1 VEQSATTSRVARNA
15 TIVSIF
21 LIAVMLLSMFANVPR
36 HSNHNEL
43 LEEPPIFHTE
53 EIPVKLY
60 NIYIDK
66 RNSTA
71 GGDGYLTTK
80 TPNGDQSNESAL
92 TDTLEFRTRNLLSD
106 MPIGGRQAS
115 GGGGNNWEIPVSIY
129 LRATAGS
136 QGNTATYTFT
146 LRIEDDSG
154 SSETISTAQKDQ
166 SACSDLFGCGWN
178 QEIVRMEWIG
188 EQYKTIPSGGAL
200 TLSISAES
208 SCEGQSSNPLGGD
221 RCDAQVMWGDPDDSD
236 DYSMM
241 EFWSNAASGSEARIF
256 TEGALWTDP
265 ETLQW
270 YPNALADDCQSNCRS
285 MEFKINVINAL
296 GREDITQV
304 SVQLRA
310 PDGSYPVDHTFTN
323 AELSSDD
330 GGLVGSYVW
339 SYPSGIPSGVY
350 SLTLS
355 VLDVQGPNPFVFEHE
370 DIVVERYGVDVR
382 NAMGRNTE
390 YIAPDQ
396 TTPISLVL
404 RHIGDDGSSIDV
416 ELAVQTSLDSSWL
429 AQFDRPE
436 GYTLSDGGNEVTAI
450 LTLQAP
456 SELDNSPPRLDI
468 SVRAYNSS
476 GAEVH
481 YTTIQIELEKIGVF
495 APPMLSL
502 WDTDQEN
509 QIFNSTRP
517 EAFDHTIPQFVDD
530 LSPPTPFYV
539 ELFNTGFDSDS
550 FRFEVTEKPRGTVF
564 YFVDNQTGQII
575 NQDTS
580 DGLWHTPTLPRHT
593 TYTLA
598 LYINPSSEPDDP
610 DYGLMEVEFSS
621 AGNSSLSAIVQF
633 TPHRTNG
640 MQAVVEFDCDGAGN
654 GLGHIEYKDCLNDD
668 TDEYIDVRMR
678 IKATQT
684 SGDQTLDSWRIVNP
698 SDYERNAEEEE
709 GRYTL
714 WEYIITDLNND
725 PMPLFQTTS
734 GESIEFWLEI
744 HLTNQVLADNHTIF
758 LRIEDA
764 DNSDPETQRFFD
776 LPISIEVGEGDPE
789 LKIVQV
795 SANQPMLPGDSTDY
809 TMRLKNE
816 GNTDMQVVLSA
827 TSPDGWTA
835 IAQNP
840 DTQSSLVLVPAFDE
854 ITFTLQVTSAADA
867 RHGDFHTITVI
878 GKPQSFST
886 GFSDS
891 YNTESDVD
899 IRVEINDP
907 ITRITNELSNMRT
920 STMMMLA
927 GFVILIVAAIAGR
940 RKHVDEWEEEEEYE
954 DEYDEEFD
962 LPEAV
967 TDTDSVDDEDEDE
980 DLDEIELVD

>member
-1 VEQSATTSRVARNA
+1 MELTALTQQVARKA
-15 TIVSIF
+15 TLVSLF
-21 LIAVMLLSMFANVPR
+21 LVFVMFSSLFASMSASYNQ
-36 HSNHNEL
+36 SNL
-43 LEEPPIFHTE
+43 QEESPIFHTGE
-53 EIPVKLY
+53 VPVKLY
-60 NIYIDK
+60 NIFIDK

-92 TDTLEFRTRNLLSD
+92 AETLEFRTRNLLSD

-115 GGGGNNWEIPVSIY
+115 GGGGSANWEIPVSIY

-146 LRIEDDSG
+146 LRIESEGG
-154 SSETISTAQKDQ
+154 SSETISTAQKEQ

-200 TLSISAES
+200 TLSVSAES
-208 SCEGQSSNPLGGD
+208 TCEGQGGGPIGGD
-221 RCDAQVMWGDPDDSD
+221 RCEAEVMWGDPDDSD
-236 DYSMM
+236 DYSML
-241 EFWSNAASGSEARIF
+241 EFWSNAASGSEVRIF
-256 TEGALWTDP
+256 SEGALWTDP
-265 ETLQW
+265 ENLQW
-270 YPNALADDCQSNCRS
+270 YPNALPDDRS
-285 MEFKINVINAL
+285 MEFKINVIDAL

-304 SVQLRA
+304 SIQLRS

-330 GGLVGSYVW
+330 GGLVGSFIW
-339 SYPSGIPSGVY
+339 SYPAGIESGVY
-350 SLTLS
+350 ALTLS
-355 VLDVQGPNPFVFEHE
+355 VLDIQGPNPFVFEH
-370 DIVVERYGVDVR
+370 DDVVVEKYGVDVR
-382 NAMGRNTE
+382 NAMDRNTE

-404 RHIGDDGSSIDV
+404 RHTGSDGSSIDI

-436 GYTLSDGGNEVTAI
+436 GYTISDGGNELTAI

-456 SELDNSPPRLDI
+456 SELDNAPPRLDI
-468 SVRAYNSS
+468 SVRAYNTS

-481 YTTIQIELEKIGVF
+481 YTTIQIELEKIGVYS
-495 APPMLSL
+495 PPMLSL
-502 WDTDQEN
+502 WDSDQEN
-509 QIFNSTRP
+509 QIYNSSRP
-517 EAFDHTIPQFVDD
+517 ESFDVTEPQFVDD
-530 LSPPTPFYV
+530 LGPPTPFYID
-539 ELFNTGFDSDS
+539 LFNTGFDSDS
-550 FRFEVTEKPRGTVF
+550 FRFEVTEKPRGTVY
-564 YFVDNQTGQII
+564 YFVDNQTGQMI
-575 NQDTS
+575 NQDTE
-580 DGLWHTPTLPRHT
+580 DGLWHTPTMPRHT

-598 LYINPSSEPDDP
+598 LYLNPSSEPDDP
-610 DYGLMEVEFSS
+610 DYDLMEVEFSS
-621 AGNSSLSAIVQF
+621 AGNTTLSAIVQF

-640 MQAVVEFDCDGAGN
+640 MQAVVEFDCDGAEN
-654 GLGHIEYKDCLNDD
+654 GLGHIESENCLNDD
-668 TDEYIDVRMR
+668 SDEYIDIRMR

-684 SGDQTLDSWRIVNP
+684 SGDQSLDSWRIVNP
-698 SDYERNAEEEE
+698 GDYERNAEAEE

-734 GESIEFWLEI
+734 GESVEFWLEI
-744 HLTNQVLADNHTIF
+744 HLTNQVLADNHTIY

-764 DNSDPETQRFFD
+764 DDPDPESQRFFD
-776 LPISIEVGEGDPE
+776 LPISIEVGEGNPA

-795 SANQPMLPGDSTDY
+795 SANQPMLPGDTTDY

-827 TSPDGWTA
+827 DSPDGWTA

-854 ITFTLQVTSAADA
+854 ITFTLQVTSASDA
-867 RHGDFHTITVI
+867 RHGDFHTITVV
-878 GKPQSFST
+878 GQPQSFTT
-886 GFSDS
+886 GFSDDF
-891 YNTESDVD
+891 NTDSDVD

-907 ITRITNELSNMRT
+907 VMRITNELSNMRT
-920 STMMMLA
+920 TTMLMLA

-940 RKHVDEWEEEEEYE
+940 RRRAEAWADMEEEYE
-954 DEYDEEFD
+954 EELDEEYD
-962 LPEAV
+962 LPDAV
-967 TDTDSVDDEDEDE
+967 TEYVAVEPEDEEE
-980 DLDEIELVD
+980 DDDFLDEIELVD